1 MFKLAPEKDKNTK
14 EKNYI
19 SKTKIERKWRISV
32 LQIKFE
38 NPWQELWR
46 ELHYRHAGQYLE

>member
-1 MFKLAPEKDKNTK
+1 MFKLASEKDKNTK